1 MSEQIANSTERR
13 NAKARQAGLAAAAG
27 LSIDPTGLIKYQS
40 HGHVAVIGGANAI
53 EIAAHLEGKLQPR
66 VLLLEGTD
74 GTGAQVLKLEGR
86 TIDIQGY
93 LGAFTIKLGDEKEAN
108 TETVDADLILDLSPS
123 PIMNMAMKPPG
134 YFAPAGDDEA
144 LESVIEELAQMV
156 GSFEK
161 PRYVEYDA
169 SICAHGRSG
178 KMACSRCIDACPA
191 EAITS
196 LAESIEVN
204 SNLCQ
209 GGGIC
214 ATVCPSGAISYNYP
228 AASDTLLRIK
238 ALLRVYTEQGGQ
250 DPCIV
255 FVSDADGQPPALQQ
269 GNLLPV
275 VVEEL
280 ASVGM
285 EVWLSTLAYGAR
297 SVLLLDAGAT
307 PPAVLHAM
315 EEQIRAAGEILT
327 AMGYDSDAVRVITS
341 SELAGDIAVLMPEIT
356 TAGFSAVGGKRQTA
370 YLAIDH
376 LFDQAIR
383 PKPMANL
390 STGAPFGTAYVEE
403 QSCTLCFSCV
413 GACPGKALQA
423 GEGEPKLRFIE
434 ANCLQCGMCTR
445 TCPENAIWITPR
457 LLFDR
462 SARQKLRTLYEE
474 EPFCCTSCGKP
485 FATRSV
491 IDGMLSKLQGH
502 WMFQDERA
510 RKRLTMCE
518 DCRVVDAVQDPDAME
533 SGINGQI
540 LQ

>member
-1 MSEQIANSTERR
+1 MSEQIANSTDRR
-13 NAKARQAGLAAAAG
+13 NARARQAGLAAAAD
-27 LSIDPTGLIKYQS
+27 LSIAPTGLIKYQS
-40 HGHVAVIGGANAI
+40 HGHAAVIGGNNAI
-53 EIAAHLEGKLQPR
+53 EIAERLNRNLQTQ
-66 VLLLEGTD
+66 VLLLD
-74 GTGAQVLKLEGR
+74 GVDETGEQVLAVGGR
-86 TIDIQGY
+86 ELHIEGY
-93 LGAFTIKLGDEKEAN
+93 LGAFRIQLGAEGEENA
-108 TETVDADLILDLSPS
+108 EIIRVDLILDLSPS
-123 PIMNMAMKPPG
+123 PILSMPMKPPG
-134 YFAPAGDDEA
+134 YFAPAGNEEA
-144 LESVIEELAQMV
+144 LESVIDELAQMV

-161 PRYVEYDA
+161 PRYFEYDA
-169 SICAHGRSG
+169 SICAHERSG
-178 KMACSRCIDACPA
+178 KTACRRCIDACPA

-228 AASDTLLRIK
+228 TSSDTLLGIK
-238 ALLRVYTEQGGQ
+238 TLLHSYEEQGGR

-255 FVSDADGQPPALQQ
+255 FVSDAHSETPQLQQ

-280 ASVGM
+280 ASTGL
-285 EVWLSTLAYGAR
+285 EVWLSTLAYGAKA
-297 SVLLLDAGAT
+297 VWLLDNGAT
-307 PPAVLHAM
+307 PSIVMRAM
-315 EEQIRAAGEILT
+315 EEQIRVAGEILA
-327 AMGYDSDAVRVITS
+327 AMGFDPDAVRVITPPDLLTD
-341 SELAGDIAVLMPEIT
+341 LAGLIPEMT
-356 TAGFSAVGGKRQTA
+356 TASFSGVGGKRQTA

-376 LFDQAIR
+376 LFDQAAR
-383 PKPMANL
+383 PKPLASL
-390 STGAPFGTAYVEE
+390 STGAPFGTAYVE
-403 QSCTLCFSCV
+403 QSCTLCFACV
-413 GACPGKALQA
+413 GSCPGRALQA

-491 IDGMLSKLQGH
+491 IDSMFAKLQGH